1 MLIICM
7 DSKEKVT
14 KPQNLKE
21 GSFKLWLPVGRLCAC
36 VCGPPEHSR
45 LNRQITMMITMMVM
59 TARMTARMT
68 TNSMYRP
75 VEASDGVILF
85 STLLLRNT
93 QTHLEIMIFNDNDD
107 NDDHDNDDNDPCKI
121 LATHV
126 ISE

>member
-1 MLIICM
+1 
-7 DSKEKVT
+7 
-14 KPQNLKE
+14 
-21 GSFKLWLPVGRLCAC
+21 
-36 VCGPPEHSR
+36 
-45 LNRQITMMITMMVM
+45 MMVM